1 MGVLNAPLEC
11 YSILR
16 NFAGDEIKYCG
27 TLGIS
32 SYLVKLLNSLIHTE
46 QELLMSTIISTIM
59 STICTIIF

>member
-11 YSILR
+11 YSILW
-16 NFAGDEIKYCG
+16 NFAGDQIKYCG

-32 SYLVKLLNSLIHTE
+32 SYLVKLANSLVHTE

-59 STICTIIF
+59 STISTIIF